1 MRIVRIISITLGIP
15 LSLCLLVVLVLSCLK
30 SPYLRFIEKDQ
41 KYYSDVARACDL
53 MLQRHPLGTNEVI
66 QLPIRDVSVPSVIHD
81 LHPSAITLSSNRVHV
96 MVGVRDVGMSWEALD
111 GDTNSWVLN
120 VYPEG
125 PGKALYVEKR

>member
-1 MRIVRIISITLGIP
+1 
-15 LSLCLLVVLVLSCLK
+15 
-30 SPYLRFIEKDQ
+30 
-41 KYYSDVARACDL
+41 
-53 MLQRHPLGTNEVI
+53 
-66 QLPIRDVSVPSVIHD
+66 
-81 LHPSAITLSSNRVHV
+81 